1 MGRKSRGIIFLV
13 IIVAVSILGYFIFRV
28 AFTTKGQIFVDAY
41 PAGCNVYLNGEL
53 KGTTP
58 LTLNNLSFGQYVV
71 KISKEGY
78 ATVTRNVS
86 LDSAN
91 TDQIVMVALEH
102 ATFILQVNSTPV
114 GADVYV
120 DGVNKGVTPLEI
132 NDLVMGPHF
141 VEVKMDN
148 YARWTAQIDEG
159 QEVGSSTDNP
169 IVLEATLLPS
179 SASITINSV
188 PTGAKVIVND
198 VEQGTTP
205 FEMDNVEPGTYQIL
219 VIKDGYVPYS
229 EDITIAKGD
238 KVERDLALKQAST
251 FLMID
256 TIPEGADVYLNG
268 SPKGQTPYAEA
279 NLAPGTYKLRLVKD
293 GYLEFSTEVDV
304 VQGQTS
310 DYSYSLLKLP

>member
-13 IIVAVSILGYFIFRV
+13 IIVAVSILGYFILR
-28 AFTTKGQIFVDAY
+28 ALFTMEGQIFVDAY
-41 PAGCNVYLNGEL
+41 PIGCDVYLNGDL

-71 KISKEGY
+71 KVSKEGY

-86 LDSAN
+86 LESAN
-91 TDQIVMVALEH
+91 ADQIVMVALEH

-114 GADVYV
+114 SADVYV

-132 NDLVMGPHF
+132 DDLVIGSHF
-141 VEVKMDN
+141 IEVKKNN

-159 QEVGSSTDNP
+159 QEVGSSTNNP
-169 IVLEATLLPS
+169 LVLDAALLPS
-179 SASITINSV
+179 SASITITSV
-188 PTGAKVIVND
+188 PDSAKVIVND

-238 KVERDLALKQAST
+238 NVKRDLALKKAST

-256 TIPEGADVYLNG
+256 TTPEGADVYLNG
-268 SPKGQTPYAEA
+268 TPKGQTLYAEA
-279 NLAPGTYKLRLVKD
+279 NLAPGTYALRLVKD

-310 DYSYSLLKLP
+310 DYSFALLKLP